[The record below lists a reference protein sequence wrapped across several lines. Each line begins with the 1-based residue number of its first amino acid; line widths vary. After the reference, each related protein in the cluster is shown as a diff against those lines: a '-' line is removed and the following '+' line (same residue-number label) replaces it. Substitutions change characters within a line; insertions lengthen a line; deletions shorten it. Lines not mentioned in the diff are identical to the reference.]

1 MIFQKRKHKKPHNNK
16 NKGFQMTDKVNTVE
30 SVPGK
35 PAEDWMAKKWRPMMG
50 WTYMLICFLDMAIF
64 PVLWSILQAS
74 LKQPIT
80 QWNPLTLQGAGLFH
94 ISMGAVLG
102 IAAYGRTQEK
112 LGNASTATTTVPTST
127 PSTSFSSPSSFSSP
141 ATPAATSSGF
151 GSGFDTPAPSSSISP
166 TPITGKGKAKI
177 ED

>member
-1 MIFQKRKHKKPHNNK
+1 MAEQ
-16 NKGFQMTDKVNTVE
+16 QTVE

-50 WTYMLICFLDMAIF
+50 WTYMVICFLDMAIF

-112 LGNASTATTTVPTST
+112 LGNATTATTTVAA
-127 PSTSFSSPSSFSSP
+127 PSLPAPAPMAAPSPFP
-141 ATPAATSSGF
+141 APAPVVSAPASVSAGF
-151 GSGFDTPAPSSSISP
+151 GGKAAPPPAPQP
-166 TPITGKGKAKI
+166 
-177 ED
+177 EL